1 MPKPRHDQLAKN
13 RPDHIGERYKVMAA
27 MQKVAGEYGIPAPLL
42 DRICVHVGH
51 CLASQVSTATAV
63 LVTQTLLAKGPERAL
78 PWAKSL
84 EVI

>member
-1 MPKPRHDQLAKN
+1 VTAHRHDQLAKN

-27 MQKVAGEYGIPAPLL
+27 MQKVADEYAIPAPLL

-63 LVTQTLLAKGPERAL
+63 LVTQTLLAKGPDRAL

-84 EVI
+84 EQI